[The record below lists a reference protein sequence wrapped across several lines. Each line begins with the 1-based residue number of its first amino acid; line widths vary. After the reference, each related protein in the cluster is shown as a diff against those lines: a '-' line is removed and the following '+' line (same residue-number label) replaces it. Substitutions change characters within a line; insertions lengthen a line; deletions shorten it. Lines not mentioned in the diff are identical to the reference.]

1 MKKRDRRTPVLS
13 WALKLGF
20 QCTRIKFSQGPCL
33 SQETENPQQHLKVS
47 CFPGTSPFAWCE
59 WVTDWKCRPGSGTH
73 QLQAALS
80 QRRAAPPSCQP
91 GAPSAHTNAPYW
103 PCLSGP
109 GKWLS
114 TALGAAWVFMY
125 HTTYHSQSESPRP
138 GNPGPSKGH
147 WSLDWKTHFG
157 HVISCCL
164 HSWVLKQKSQAEA
177 LRTSSLSPVS
187 SKNVF
192 LMPR

>member
-1 MKKRDRRTPVLS
+1 MKKHDRRTPVLS

-80 QRRAAPPSCQP
+80 QRRDSAAFMPARRSFSPHKCTLLAMSVGPWEVTVYSFGC
-91 GAPSAHTNAPYW
+91 
-103 PCLSGP
+103 CLSIHVSHN
-109 GKWLS
+109 LS
-114 TALGAAWVFMY
+114 LTVRVTKAWKSRTLQRALELRLEDSLWTCDFLLPPLLGAKA
-125 HTTYHSQSESPRP
+125 EK
-138 GNPGPSKGH
+138 PS
-147 WSLDWKTHFG
+147 WS
-157 HVISCCL
+157 S
-164 HSWVLKQKSQAEA
+164 
-177 LRTSSLSPVS
+177 
-187 SKNVF
+187 
-192 LMPR
+192 